1 MEASQKL
8 VVEIRAEVL
17 QAVRQHARSSMSAEV
32 CGVLI
37 GSSDGRVTA
46 VEAQIPGEGATQGG
60 AHVTFTQATWEHI
73 YKIKDRQFPKEAIVG
88 WYHSHPGFGVFLS
101 EYDLFIHRN
110 FFSNPGQIAWVYD
123 PHSDEEGCFIWA
135 NGEIARMS
143 TLSVKDKRS
152 AGGGVQQA
160 ASGAQRVPAV
170 VAAAA
175 GAAVAGDRRWSKR
188 WVGRGLVAVGL
199 VIAFLLGL
207 VAGAYVERWQ
217 SDGGVSQ
224 PVFFGVP
231 KGDRVTM
238 KNGSNGAVVSG
249 TRAVPAA
256 VIPVDTNR
264 VGTPNAAPSGGGQRT
279 NTAARGVGGGK
290 KR

>member
-1 MEASQKL
+1 MEANQKL
-8 VVEIRAEVL
+8 VVEVRAEVL

-46 VEAQIPGEGATQGG
+46 VEARIPGEGAAQGG

-73 YKIKDRQFPKEAIVG
+73 YKIKDQQFPKETIVG

-123 PHSDEEGCFIWA
+123 PHSDEEGCFIWVG
-135 NGEIARMS
+135 GEIARVVQ
-143 TLSVKDKRS
+143 LSVKDKRG
-152 AGGGVQQA
+152 AGGGAQQPI
-160 ASGAQRVPAV
+160 SGAQPAPL

-175 GAAVAGDRRWSKR
+175 AAVAGDRRGPKR

-199 VIAFLLGL
+199 VLAFLLGFA
-207 VAGAYVERWQ
+207 AGAYLKRRQ
-217 SDGGVSQ
+217 SVGGVSQ
-224 PVFFGVP
+224 PLLPGVP
-231 KGDRVTM
+231 KGDGVAM
-238 KNGSNGAVVSG
+238 KNGSNGAVFPGKRGVPAA
-249 TRAVPAA
+249 AVPA
-256 VIPVDTNR
+256 DTNR
-264 VGTPNAAPSGGGQRT
+264 AGTSNAAPSGGGQKT
-279 NTAARGVGGGK
+279 NTVARGAGGGK
-290 KR
+290 KP